1 MDAQDE
7 EICHIMLRL
16 LYPRA
21 ELMESPEPISVHDL
35 SVAIDSDEDSVKA
48 NLIDLQ
54 RRGLVAIKDGGVT
67 HRKDSM
73 GDPPEREKLLPLPLS
88 DTTSNG

>member
-7 EICHIMLRL
+7 EICHIILRL

-35 SVAIDSDEDSVKA
+35 SVAIDSDEDRVKA

-54 RRGLVAIKDGGVT
+54 RRGLVAIKEGGVILT
-67 HRKDSM
+67 EKTVWAIRQN
-73 GDPPEREKLLPLPLS
+73 ERSYCPYL
-88 DTTSNG
+88 